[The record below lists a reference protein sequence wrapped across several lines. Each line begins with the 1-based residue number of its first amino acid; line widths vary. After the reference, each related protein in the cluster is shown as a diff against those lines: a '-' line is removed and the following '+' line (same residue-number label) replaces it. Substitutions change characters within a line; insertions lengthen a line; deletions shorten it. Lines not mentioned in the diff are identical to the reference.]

1 LESRKE
7 DARIVGDI
15 LLKAASEPDFRR
27 LLLTEPSKVLD
38 VYDISP
44 EAKSII
50 KSVIANFK

>member
-1 LESRKE
+1 MESRKE

-38 VYDISP
+38 DYDISP

-50 KSVIANFK
+50 KSVIDDFK

>member
-1 LESRKE
+1 LESRKG

-27 LLLTEPSKVLD
+27 LLLTEPSRVLD
-38 VYDISP
+38 DYDISS

-50 KSVIANFK
+50 KSVIADFK

>member
-1 LESRKE
+1 MESRKE

-27 LLLTEPSKVLD
+27 LLLTEPSRVLD
-38 VYDISP
+38 DYDISS

-50 KSVIANFK
+50 KSVIADFK

>member
-27 LLLTEPSKVLD
+27 LLLTEPSRVLD
-38 VYDISP
+38 DYDLSS

-50 KSVIANFK
+50 KSVIADFK

>member
-7 DARIVGDI
+7 DARIVDDI
-15 LLKAASEPDFRR
+15 LLKPASEPDFRR

>member
-1 LESRKE
+1 MEGRKG

-27 LLLTEPSKVLD
+27 LLLAEPSKVLD
-38 VYDISP
+38 DYDISP

-50 KSVIANFK
+50 KSVIDDFK

>member
-50 KSVIANFK
+50 ESVIADFK

>member
-1 LESRKE
+1 MESRKR

-27 LLLTEPSKVLD
+27 LLLAEPSKVLD
-38 VYDISP
+38 DYDISP

-50 KSVIANFK
+50 KNVIDDFK

>member
-1 LESRKE
+1 MESRKE

-50 KSVIANFK
+50 KSVIADFK

>member
-50 KSVIANFK
+50 KSVIADFK

>member
-7 DARIVGDI
+7 DARIVDDI

>member
-1 LESRKE
+1 MESRKG

-27 LLLTEPSKVLD
+27 LLLTEPSRVLD
-38 VYDISP
+38 DYDISS

-50 KSVIANFK
+50 KSVIADFK